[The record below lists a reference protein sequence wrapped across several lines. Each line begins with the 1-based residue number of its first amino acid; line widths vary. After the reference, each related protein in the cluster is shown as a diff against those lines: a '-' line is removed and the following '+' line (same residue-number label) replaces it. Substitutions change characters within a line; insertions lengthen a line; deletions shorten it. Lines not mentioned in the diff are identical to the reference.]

1 MEISRRIT
9 PEILAAATGILQ
21 PYCPSLSATD
31 LVQAI
36 SNHRLEKAKPQTL
49 QPPLTYA
56 QFAQITGLSMPT
68 VHRMAA
74 RGDFPKLR
82 IGLRSVRIPF
92 SAVEKILNGTQS
104 TEASDGK
111 N

>member
-36 SNHRLEKAKPQTL
+36 SNHRSEKAKHQTL
-49 QPPLTYA
+49 QPSLTYSE
-56 QFAQITGLSMPT
+56 FAKLAGISLPS

-74 RGDFPKLR
+74 RGEIPKVR
-82 IGLRSVRIPF
+82 IGMRSIRIPYA
-92 SAVEKILNGTQS
+92 AVEKILTGTQS
-104 TEASDGK
+104 LLEVAK
-111 N
+111 